1 MNGINATHER
11 TLTTMVPVKLV
22 VAVKLQ
28 PCLLVSVAQEIEI
41 TQETCLALYAM

>member
-1 MNGINATHER
+1 MSGINAAPER

-28 PCLLVSVAQEIEI
+28 PCLLVSMAQEIET
-41 TQETCLALYAM
+41 TQETCLALYAR